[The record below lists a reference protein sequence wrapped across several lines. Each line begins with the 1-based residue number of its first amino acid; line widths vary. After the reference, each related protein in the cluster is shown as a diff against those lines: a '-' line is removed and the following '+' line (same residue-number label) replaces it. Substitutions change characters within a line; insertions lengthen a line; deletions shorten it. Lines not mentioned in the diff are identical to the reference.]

1 MKQIRHNVQ
10 RFFFAKVSDFLFKVN
25 IEIDQV
31 QKSFSCKS
39 DQTVLEAAADA
50 NVELPSSC
58 LVGMCCTCAAF
69 LKEGSVDMEAM
80 GLKSELQD
88 EGYVLLCQAYPKSDL
103 KIIANQFDAVWDQR

>member
-1 MKQIRHNVQ
+1 MSN
-10 RFFFAKVSDFLFKVN
+10 SSFK
-25 IEIDQV
+25 ITIDIDEIQ
-31 QKSFSCKS
+31 QGFSCDS

-58 LVGMCCTCAAF
+58 LVGMCCTCAAL
-69 LKEGSVDMEAM
+69 LKEGSVDMDAM

>member
-1 MKQIRHNVQ
+1 M
-10 RFFFAKVSDFLFKVN
+10 SDLLFRIN

-31 QKSFSCKS
+31 QKNFNCKS
-39 DQTVLEAAADA
+39 DQTVLEAAAGA

-69 LKEGSVDMEAM
+69 LKEGSVDMDVM

-88 EGYVLLCQAYPKSDL
+88 QGYVLLCPAYHKSDL
-103 KIIANQFDAVWDQR
+103 KIVANQFDAVWDRR

>member
-1 MKQIRHNVQ
+1 MSDSIFQIT
-10 RFFFAKVSDFLFKVN
+10 

-39 DQTVLEAAADA
+39 DQTVFEAAADA

-58 LVGMCCTCAAF
+58 LVGMCCTCAAL
-69 LKEGSVDMEAM
+69 LKEGSVDMDAM

-103 KIIANQFDAVWDQR
+103 KIIANQFDAVWEQR

>member
-1 MKQIRHNVQ
+1 M
-10 RFFFAKVSDFLFKVN
+10 SDSIFKIN

-31 QKSFSCKS
+31 VQSFNCKS
-39 DQTVLEAAADA
+39 EQTVLEAAADA

-69 LKEGSVDMEAM
+69 LKEGSVDMDAM

-88 EGYVLLCQAYPKSDL
+88 EGYILLCQAYPKSDL
-103 KIIANQFDAVWDQR
+103 HIIANQFDTVWEQR

>member
-1 MKQIRHNVQ
+1 M
-10 RFFFAKVSDFLFKVN
+10 SDSIFHIT

-31 QKSFSCKS
+31 QKKFSCNS

-69 LKEGSVDMEAM
+69 LKEGSVDMDAM

-88 EGYVLLCQAYPKSDL
+88 EGYVFYFRPIPSQ
-103 KIIANQFDAVWDQR
+103 I

>member
-1 MKQIRHNVQ
+1 L
-10 RFFFAKVSDFLFKVN
+10 AKVSDSIFHIT

-31 QKSFSCKS
+31 QKKFSCNS

-69 LKEGSVDMEAM
+69 LKEGSVDMDAM

-103 KIIANQFDAVWDQR
+103 KIIANQFDAVWEQR

>member
-1 MKQIRHNVQ
+1 M
-10 RFFFAKVSDFLFKVN
+10 ATVSDLLFKIN

-31 QKSFSCKS
+31 NKSFNCKS

-69 LKEGSVDMEAM
+69 LKEGSVDMDAM
-80 GLKSELQD
+80 GLKSELH
-88 EGYVLLCQAYPKSDL
+88 
-103 KIIANQFDAVWDQR
+103 DQG

>member
-1 MKQIRHNVQ
+1 MVE
-10 RFFFAKVSDFLFKVN
+10 VSDSLFKIT

-31 QKSFSCKS
+31 ETSFNCKS

-69 LKEGSVDMEAM
+69 LKEGSVDMDAM

-103 KIIANQFDAVWDQR
+103 KIIANQFDAVWEQR

>member
-1 MKQIRHNVQ
+1 MAN
-10 RFFFAKVSDFLFKVN
+10 VSDLLFKIN

-31 QKSFSCKS
+31 QRSFNCKS
-39 DQTVLEAAADA
+39 NQTVLEAAADA

-69 LKEGSVDMEAM
+69 LTEGSVDMDAM

-88 EGYVLLCQAYPKSDL
+88 EGYVLLCQVYPKSDL